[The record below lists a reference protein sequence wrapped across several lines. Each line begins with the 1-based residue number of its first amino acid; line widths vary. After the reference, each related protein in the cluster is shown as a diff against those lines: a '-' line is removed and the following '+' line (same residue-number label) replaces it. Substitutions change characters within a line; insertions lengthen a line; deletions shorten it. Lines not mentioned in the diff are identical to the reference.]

1 MAEAVDRCLTA
12 AQNSERDEERCRSSG
27 SPHHDCLV
35 KPTGTAAAKAR
46 QYPVTVA
53 APQALPTSSTSLASS
68 PRSAKMES
76 SSRILDK
83 LPQQRQQPVSPG
95 SPSSHAVSSTAVP
108 VQHLYRVPSAF
119 YAHNSFTS
127 SAALS
132 AARNHRGHGD
142 TFTGPAPPRISAE
155 GPTHRQLRLPPEANR
170 SPSGM
175 DALEERAHRA
185 AELHASCGICEES
198 ETVLPWST
206 GSRSG
211 EAGRTQVPVPSSL
224 LTVQVAR
231 GYRISRHP
239 SGLGAEER
247 PPSDV
252 GSVRLVPGSKRRR
265 RPERMGSS
273 AAAQLDQRL
282 SYTSS
287 HDGGGGAAV
296 PMRRLASPST
306 SSSSSVAL
314 ASPQSPATALVSAAA
329 PASGISA
336 TRPPAA
342 SPPFNALL
350 AAFGPAPSGIAALTA
365 GAIGPPLATATV
377 PPTRPPAWLRP
388 WLSHALSRAMAAHLE
403 RDADTVTAAA
413 SSAATSTQGLDSFFP
428 VAHAATATA
437 SVASASAQP
446 CTLRSALL
454 LIFDGLERFEA
465 DLAEVLSD
473 GPRTHGSSNFFQGVD
488 VRDCRASFSFFPSPP
503 AAAAASGV
511 FDELVEQLRR
521 LMRQWCEVLSQW
533 PCEAATLG
541 YVEWWMGHPA
551 WADLVACDTAIPAT
565 LSVSSATPAAMNRKE
580 TTGRR
585 TETSHGGELQPP
597 QPQPPEAAFVLQ
609 GILAAVVTEG
619 MRTLLDALVDAF
631 VRAVSELLHSTAVI
645 GQPRSASQTTSCP
658 DLQAEVAVAAFAKAQ
673 HTCLALLRLLTSLYV
688 SPPRVLQQLR
698 TLVQV
703 DGCCGTALT
712 GGTAND
718 DAKTTTR
725 HEDEGSP
732 ASPASLSTATA
743 AVVAGEDR
751 QHQLHPHPHP
761 SSSSLSTPRGGPP
774 GSPSASRVCIS
785 ALDNS
790 QLRSRACQL
799 HYQLL
804 YAVCRL
810 CNELPMLWQPQDDTR
825 NAEEDEEGN
834 GVRAS
839 SAAYMHL
846 SPRLRHDGECKMAKL
861 TLFATAARLAA
872 TVSAL
877 LLHVQ
882 LPMKGDLLCVA
893 SRLAQWRATLL
904 RSSCMSEREYAAA
917 MGHLCA
923 LMAQA
928 T

>member
-12 AQNSERDEERCRSSG
+12 AQNSERDEEGCRNSG
-27 SPHHDCLV
+27 SPYRECLV
-35 KPTGTAAAKAR
+35 TPTRTAAAKAR
-46 QYPVTVA
+46 QHPVTVA
-53 APQALPTSSTSLASS
+53 APQARPTFTTSLASS

-76 SSRILDK
+76 SSRGIDK

-95 SPSSHAVSSTAVP
+95 SPSSHALSSTAVP

-119 YAHNSFTS
+119 YAHNSVTS
-127 SAALS
+127 SAVLS
-132 AARNHRGHGD
+132 AARSHRGRGD
-142 TFTGPAPPRISAE
+142 TFTGLASPRIFAE
-155 GPTHRQLRLPPEANR
+155 DSTHKQVRLPPEVSC

-175 DALEERAHRA
+175 DTLEERARRA
-185 AELHASCGICEES
+185 AELHASCGIREEA

-206 GSRSG
+206 GNRSG
-211 EAGRTQVPVPSSL
+211 KAGWSLVPVSSSL

-231 GYRISRHP
+231 GHRISRHP

-247 PPSDV
+247 SPLDV
-252 GSVRLVPGSKRRR
+252 ASVRLVPGSKRWR

-273 AAAQLDQRL
+273 ADVRLDQRL
-282 SYTSS
+282 SCTSS

-296 PMRRLASPST
+296 PMRCLTSPSA

-314 ASPQSPATALVSAAA
+314 ASPQSPATALVSATA
-329 PASGISA
+329 PARGISA
-336 TRPPAA
+336 TRLPAP

-350 AAFGPAPSGIAALTA
+350 AAFGPAQSGIAALTA
-365 GAIGPPLATATV
+365 GVIDPPLTTPTV

-388 WLSHALSRAMAAHLE
+388 WLSHALSRTMAAHLE

-413 SSAATSTQGLDSFFP
+413 SSAATSTQGLDSFPP
-428 VAHAATATA
+428 VAQATTATA
-437 SVASASAQP
+437 SAASGSAQP
-446 CTLRSALL
+446 RTLRSALL

-465 DLAEVLSD
+465 DLAEVLLG
-473 GPRTHGSSNFFQGVD
+473 GPKTHGSSNFFQGVD
-488 VRDCRASFSFFPSPP
+488 VRDCRASFAFSPSPP
-503 AAAAASGV
+503 AGAAASGV
-511 FDELVEQLRR
+511 FDGLVEQLRR
-521 LMRQWCEVLSQW
+521 LTRQWCEVLSQW

-541 YVEWWMGHPA
+541 YVEWWMVHPA
-551 WADLVACDTAIPAT
+551 WTDLVTCDAAIPAT
-565 LSVSSATPAAMNRKE
+565 LSASSATPATTDRK
-580 TTGRR
+580 TTAGRR
-585 TETSHGGELQPP
+585 TETSHDGERQPP
-597 QPQPPEAAFVLQ
+597 QPQPQESAVVLQ
-609 GILAAVVTEG
+609 GILAAAVTEG

-631 VRAVSELLHSTAVI
+631 VRAVSELLHSTAVL
-645 GQPRSASQTTSCP
+645 GPPRSASQTTSCP
-658 DLQAEVAVAAFAKAQ
+658 DLQAEVAAAGFAKAQ
-673 HTCLALLRLLTSLYV
+673 HTCLALLHLLTSLYV

-698 TLVQV
+698 TLVQADV
-703 DGCCGTALT
+703 CCGTAVT
-712 GGTAND
+712 GAAANSD
-718 DAKTTTR
+718 GKTTTR

-732 ASPASLSTATA
+732 ASPSSLSTATA

-751 QHQLHPHPHP
+751 QHQPHPHPHP
-761 SSSSLSTPRGGPP
+761 SPSSLSTPRGGPP
-774 GSPSASRVCIS
+774 GSPSVSRVGVS
-785 ALDNS
+785 ALDTS

-825 NAEEDEEGN
+825 DAEGDEESN

-846 SPRLRHDGECKMAKL
+846 SPRRRHHGECERVKL
-861 TLFATAARLAA
+861 TLFSTAARLAA